1 MEILNYLQD
10 AAGARNLVCDLAVT
24 HDRYGNSAQPHQDGL
39 LTHPQDLEAGPL
51 HVAARKKISTYRDQ
65 YANNRN
71 ITFMPAITSTS
82 SRMHGEFLRLLFLQ
96 AHRARPRRTSPSVSY
111 THLTLPTIYSV

>member
-1 MEILNYLQD
+1 MACSPTPDLD
-10 AAGARNLVCDLAVT
+10 A
-24 HDRYGNSAQPHQDGL
+24 
-39 LTHPQDLEAGPL
+39 PL
-51 HVAARKKISTYRDQ
+51 HVAARKKINTYRDQ

-96 AHRARPRRTSPSVSY
+96 AHRETTSHFTAIGMPAQQHCDSFRFRRAAFYNGLSQNEGELRRVPKSPRVLRQ
-111 THLTLPTIYSV
+111 PTM